1 MLMLNRFSRWLA
13 VAVAAIAFA
22 MPAVAQTYPHKPI
35 RILVGFGSG
44 GSTDIV
50 ARLLAQSL
58 SAAIG
63 QPVVVEN
70 KPGAGA
76 RIAADVVAKLP
87 TDGYTLL
94 MGSAGIVVARAV
106 GEKMS
111 FDLLKDFVPA
121 SCARNV

>member
-76 RIAADVVAKLP
+76 RIAADVVA